1 MAPNKLKAK
10 KKLQKK
16 KVAEKSAMPGIA
28 YECCIVTFLDVLG
41 FREIVR
47 SRSACD
53 VHKIIKQLERF
64 ARPAEIEDIDE
75 PKVMSRVVVQSVS
88 DAIVRARIF
97 KTEYH
102 DGAFFLELVDLLHAQ
117 IELVGLGVLV
127 RGGVTVGEIFVGEA
141 GDATFFGPA
150 LIRAYEIESQEAI
163 FPRIVVGEEALA
175 EHRSNKALRSEG
187 NTLKYELEAID
198 KLLAVGEDGTRY
210 IDYLAAAEGEFD
222 EGSYPDFLHR
232 HAELIR
238 NGRMAA
244 SDPRVRRK
252 FEWLARYHNA
262 RVVPLRN
269 QVLSSTESRADFECA
284 YDGEID
290 PEEFFSDIILD

>member
-1 MAPNKLKAK
+1 MAPNKLKTRNKLKAK
-10 KKLQKK
+10 KLAKK
-16 KVAEKSAMPGIA
+16 AAAPAIA
-28 YECCIVTFLDVLG
+28 YQRCIVTFLDVLG
-41 FREIVR
+41 FKEIVR
-47 SRSACD
+47 SRSVGD

-64 ARPAEIEDIDE
+64 TRPVDIGDIEA
-75 PKVMSRVVVQSVS
+75 PKEMSHVVVQSVS

-97 KTEYH
+97 NTEYR
-102 DGAFFLELVDLLHAQ
+102 DGAFFHELVDLLHAQ

-127 RGGVTVGEIFVGEA
+127 RGGVTVGEIFVGET

-163 FPRIVVGEEALA
+163 FPRIVVGEEALV
-175 EHRSNKALRSEG
+175 EHRSNKALRSES

-210 IDYLAAAEGEFD
+210 INYLAAAESEID
-222 EGSYPDFLHR
+222 EGGYPDFLHR

-238 NGRMAA
+238 DGRVAA
-244 SDPRVRRK
+244 SDLRVKRK

-262 RVVPLRN
+262 TVVPMRDH
-269 QVLSSTESRADFECA
+269 VLSSKENRTVFEYA

-290 PEEFFSDIILD
+290 PDDFFSDVILD